1 MQKKWLR
8 YLLLL
13 TALLFLT
20 TCAPGKDSYRQGE
33 ELSQMG
39 NWEGA
44 MAFYKDALTR
54 EPNNKTYQEALQKA
68 QQEAAKKYY
77 QRAVSTWTGAAVRDY
92 QAVTKTLTSLDKAIE
107 LDPENEKII
116 SLHQQLE
123 AKKKEL
129 TEEAK
134 TSYQQGLVALNK
146 EQWLEAFLNFRR
158 VNDIYPNYED
168 TEDKLAMAV
177 AAGSDEYYKEGIAAV
192 QREDWKEALNSFGKV
207 MTIDPSYKNTRMLVE
222 QVKKNDNPE
231 YFLSRA
237 AEMASAKEW
246 DRAVGFYE
254 TALSYAPGDANVRT
268 LLVKAKLEAGRH
280 YFGLANQ
287 HAKENRL
294 YLANKEYQKA
304 LSYSPSLRN
313 SFFFKEA
320 LESYTKKVLQRS
332 SKYIDQGKHGNAL
345 AWYWQLNE
353 INPEYPELFY
363 KVQETEDVIKKRL
376 RRAIA
381 VFDFSS
387 PSYNPDAGTNASSNL
402 ITYLFNNSSRDIR
415 ILERQDLQS
424 ILKEMNLEQAG
435 IVGDMEAARK
445 VGRMTGIDIFIMGNV
460 LLYKTEKDETKASK
474 VAKIQTGTKVQENP
488 EFLNWKATHPNPS
501 SEELKQAPPA
511 VLQVPEYRFENYTVG
526 RNKMR
531 AAVHIYYKIIDAKK
545 GEIIATDTI
554 KRNSEVTDEWN
565 DGIAEANIPYN
576 PLDLPTESQ
585 LLEQV
590 TAEVVRDL
598 ALVVLQPFQSLQT
611 TYFEEGEILRHRRR
625 HEQAVEKY
633 VDAIYDERIKGIESP
648 ISKKSMEVVDQLIS
662 ER

>member
-1 MQKKWLR
+1 MYKKWLR
-8 YLLLL
+8 YLPLL
-13 TALLFLT
+13 TALVFLA
-20 TCAPGKDSYRQGE
+20 TCAPGKDSYRQGQ

-44 MAFYKDALTR
+44 IAFYQDALTQ
-54 EPNNKTYQEALQKA
+54 EPNNKTYQEALRKA
-68 QQEAAKKYY
+68 QQEAAKKHY
-77 QRAVSTWTGAAVRDY
+77 QRAVNIWNAATVKSY
-92 QAVTKTLTSLDKAIE
+92 QVVTRTMASLNKALA
-107 LDPENEKII
+107 LDPENQDIVA
-116 SLHQQLE
+116 LHQQIE
-123 AKKKEL
+123 AKKQKL

-134 TSYQQGLVALNK
+134 TSYQKGVTALNN
-146 EQWLEAFLNFRR
+146 EQWFEAVTSFRK

-177 AAGSDEYYKEGIAAV
+177 AAGTDEYYKEGIAAV
-192 QREDWKEALNSFGKV
+192 QREDWKGALNSFGKV
-207 MTIDPSYKNTRMLVE
+207 MAIDPTYKNTKMLVE

-231 YFLSRA
+231 YFLGRA
-237 AEMASAKEW
+237 AEMASANEW

-254 TALSYAPGDANVRT
+254 TALSYPPRDPNIKSA
-268 LLVKAKLEAGRH
+268 LVKAKLEAGRY

-287 HAKENRL
+287 HTKENRL
-294 YLANKEYQKA
+294 YLANEEYQKA
-304 LSYSPSLRN
+304 LAYSPSLRN
-313 SFFFKEA
+313 SFFFKQA
-320 LESYTKKVLQRS
+320 LEGYTKKVLQRAA
-332 SKYIDQGKHGNAL
+332 KYRDQGKNGNSL

-363 KVQETEDVIKKRL
+363 KIQETEDVIKKRL

-387 PSYNPDAGTNASSNL
+387 PSYNPDAGSSASSNL
-402 ITYLFNNSSRDIR
+402 ITYLFNNSSGDIR

-445 VGRMTGIDIFIMGNV
+445 VGRMIGIDIFIMGNV
-460 LLYKTEKDETKASK
+460 LLYKTEKDETKGSK
-474 VAKIQTGTKVQENP
+474 VAKIQTGTKVQDNP
-488 EFLNWKATHPNPS
+488 AYLNWKAANPKPTK
-501 SEELKQAPPA
+501 EQLDLAPPA
-511 VLQVPEYRFENYTVG
+511 VVQVPEYRYENYTVG

-554 KRNSEVTDEWN
+554 KRNVEVTDEWN
-565 DGIAEANIPYN
+565 DGIPEANIAYN
-576 PLDLPTESQ
+576 PLELPTESE

-590 TAEVVRDL
+590 NAEVVRDL
-598 ALVVLQPFQSLQT
+598 ALVVLKPFQSLQT
-611 TYFEEGEILRHRRR
+611 VYFDEAEVLRQRRR
-625 HEQAVEKY
+625 YEEAIEKY
-633 VDAIYDERIKGIESP
+633 VDAIYDERTKGIESP